1 MASKKYPSSAKP
13 RAKPQAKR
21 VSEPHTVNI
30 YEAKMRLS
38 ELVDRASGGEII
50 VIAKA
55 GTPVA
60 RLVPLPPAPPKRTPG
75 LLKGK
80 IWVAD
85 DFDDPL
91 PPDIQQ
97 FFDDPVIFPP
107 DVEGDAHG

>member
-1 MASKKYPSSAKP
+1 MARKKDAP
-13 RAKPQAKR
+13 RVSR

-30 YEAKMRLS
+30 YEAKTRLS
-38 ELVDRASGGEII
+38 ELVDRASSGETI

-60 RLVPLPPAPPKRTPG
+60 RLMPLPPAPPERTPG
-75 LLKGK
+75 LLKGQ
-80 IWVAD
+80 IWISD

-107 DVEGDAHG
+107 DVGEEPRG